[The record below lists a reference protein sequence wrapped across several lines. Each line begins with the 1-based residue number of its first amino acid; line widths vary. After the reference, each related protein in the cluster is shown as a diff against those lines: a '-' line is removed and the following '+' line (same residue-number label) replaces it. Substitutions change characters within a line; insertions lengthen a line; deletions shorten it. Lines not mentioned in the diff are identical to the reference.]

1 MNAEIDFVAERTNE
15 KLYIQVTE
23 TLMGE
28 ETRERELRSLRL
40 IKDNYEKIV
49 LSMDHDFISSYDGIL
64 CFAAIGVKNK
74 DQTLSDKE

>member
-40 IKDNYEKIV
+40 IKDNCNRSIY
-49 LSMDHDFISSYDGIL
+49 
-64 CFAAIGVKNK
+64 GVI
-74 DQTLSDKE
+74 

>member
-49 LSMDHDFISSYDGIL
+49 LSYDGIKSYNL
-64 CFAAIGVKNK
+64 IDWLLGKVK
-74 DQTLSDKE
+74 

>member
-49 LSMDHDFISSYDGIL
+49 LSMDYDFISSYDGIKSYNL
-64 CFAAIGVKNK
+64 IDWLLGKVK
-74 DQTLSDKE
+74 